1 MRLVSVT
8 GHHARQVRCIKR
20 HMLCTHRL
28 DEYQDTQFSLQ
39 PGALGLHGEMR
50 PRQYFLQNRSRCQSD
65 ILQQRK
71 VVWVSLT
78 LCHKW
83 GFHSCT
89 TNETCAILAQLLRYG
104 ANPSGPFSCRCWFY
118 TLCVSYG
125 QGSQLTQS
133 LLGVKTPQSR
143 LLSTRSAWRNAYYQ
157 TTSYQATFH
166 QCKGQKGGS
175 GRRGALFAPQRVGYA
190 YKYIHTYLI
199 GSHASS

>member
-1 MRLVSVT
+1 MTLESDWFSRYGLIANCSVRSSRSMRLVSVT

-78 LCHKW
+78 CRHRL
-83 GFHSCT
+83 GFHPCT
-89 TNETCAILAQLLRYG
+89 TNESLAVLAQVSHCRTWP
-104 ANPSGPFSCRCWFY
+104 NGPFSYRSCFY
-118 TLCVSYG
+118 SFCVS
-125 QGSQLTQS
+125 
-133 LLGVKTPQSR
+133 
-143 LLSTRSAWRNAYYQ
+143 
-157 TTSYQATFH
+157 
-166 QCKGQKGGS
+166 
-175 GRRGALFAPQRVGYA
+175 
-190 YKYIHTYLI
+190 
-199 GSHASS
+199 